1 MATLKAIRRRISSV
15 RNIQQITNAMR
26 MVSAARL
33 RRAQEAAEAA
43 RPYAEKLEAVLH
55 NLATQSQT
63 LAHPLLTKR
72 EENKIDLMLY
82 TSDRGLCGSFN
93 SSLIRE
99 AEAFIGVHPAQEVTV
114 SCVGRRGFDHFRRR
128 EAPMAEEHINLGGKY
143 TSGLAHDIGVRMTER
158 FITGESDGFYILYA
172 RFRSALVQI
181 PTLDQVLPIV
191 PKVND
196 DDLLNRERSSSTLP
210 QEQDDSASPLDYLYE
225 PTAQGLLSRLLTR
238 YVDMLL
244 YRAMLESVAS
254 EHGARMTAME
264 SATNNA
270 VEMIDTLTLDMNRA
284 RQASITRELLE
295 IVATGESLK

>member
-1 MATLKAIRRRISSV
+1 MATLKAIRRRIASV

-55 NLATQSQT
+55 NLAGQSQT
-63 LAHPLLTKR
+63 LVHPLLTKR
-72 EENKIDLMLY
+72 EERKIDLMLY

-99 AEAFIGVHPAQEVTV
+99 AEAFINAHPAQEVTI
-114 SCVGRRGFDHFRRR
+114 SCVGRRGFDYFRRR
-128 EAPMAEEHINLGGKY
+128 QAPMAEEHINLGGKY
-143 TSGLAHDIGVRMTER
+143 TSALAHDIGLRMTER
-158 FITGESDGFYILYA
+158 FLSGESDGFYILYA
-172 RFRSALVQI
+172 RFRSALVQV

-191 PKVND
+191 P
-196 DDLLNRERSSSTLP
+196 
-210 QEQDDSASPLDYLYE
+210 QEQDDADAVSLDYLYE
-225 PTAQGLLSRLLTR
+225 PTAQGLLSRLLIR

-264 SATNNA
+264 NATNNA

-284 RQASITRELLE
+284 RQADITRELLE

>member
-1 MATLKAIRRRISSV
+1 MATLKAIRRRIASV

-55 NLATQSQT
+55 NLAGQSQT
-63 LAHPLLTKR
+63 LVHPLLTKR
-72 EENKIDLMLY
+72 EEAKIDLMLY

-99 AEAFIGVHPAQEVTV
+99 AEAFINAHPAQEVTI
-114 SCVGRRGFDHFRRR
+114 SCVGRRGFDYFRRR
-128 EAPMAEEHINLGGKY
+128 QAPMAEEHINLGGKY
-143 TSGLAHDIGVRMTER
+143 TSALAHDIGLRMTER
-158 FITGESDGFYILYA
+158 FLSGESDGFYILYA
-172 RFRSALVQI
+172 RFRSALVQV

-191 PKVND
+191 P
-196 DDLLNRERSSSTLP
+196 
-210 QEQDDSASPLDYLYE
+210 QEQDDADAVSLDYLYE

-264 SATNNA
+264 NATNNA

-284 RQASITRELLE
+284 RQADITRELLE

>member
-1 MATLKAIRRRISSV
+1 MATLKAIRRRIASV

-55 NLATQSQT
+55 NLAGQSQT
-63 LAHPLLTKR
+63 LVHPLLTKR
-72 EENKIDLMLY
+72 EEAKIDLMLY

-99 AEAFIGVHPAQEVTV
+99 AEAFINAHPAQEVTI
-114 SCVGRRGFDHFRRR
+114 SCVGRRGFDYFRRR
-128 EAPMAEEHINLGGKY
+128 QTPMAEEHINLGGKY
-143 TSGLAHDIGVRMTER
+143 TSALAHDIGLRMTER
-158 FITGESDGFYILYA
+158 FLSGESDGFYILYA
-172 RFRSALVQI
+172 RFRSALVQV

-191 PKVND
+191 P
-196 DDLLNRERSSSTLP
+196 
-210 QEQDDSASPLDYLYE
+210 QEQDDADAVSLDYLYE

-264 SATNNA
+264 NATNNA

-284 RQASITRELLE
+284 RQADITRELLE